1 MCEKEI
7 SSIHYSNNDYKV
19 YKQIIKKS
27 VYDDNIK
34 KARNIGTK
42 IGMMVMCKVIL
53 GMLKMNISD
62 IEKLSKIYEFCNKT
76 IEKKGGN
83 LD

>member
-1 MCEKEI
+1 MYEKEI
-7 SSIHYSNNDYKV
+7 SNIHYSNNDYKV
-19 YKQIIKKS
+19 YRQIIKKS

-34 KARNIGTK
+34 KSRNIGTK
-42 IGMMVMCKVIL
+42 IGMMVICKVIL

-62 IEKLSKIYEFCNKT
+62 TEKVSKIYDFCNKT